1 MRKMLLLMGPMALA
15 ASAGQIRTVINNYFA
30 TTAGAGAVVW
40 LDSAFRLLQ
49 LPIGLFGVA
58 ISSAVLPALSK
69 ALAAAGG
76 RVDPK
81 ASLEIQ
87 NAVELVLWLMAPCFA
102 FYAINNIDVVKCLLQ
117 SGHFKAYDAE
127 QTGAALFAYSFALL
141 GYGLSKVMTSFYFA
155 LERTRFA
162 LYVSLLTIAFNAS
175 INWYLVSHYGH
186 TGLAW
191 GYSVTQTLSIG
202 LLVYGMRGHQI
213 AINWPKALKS
223 LSLLSLSI
231 VLSMALMT
239 VCLGWIGGGDFFHS
253 GLVWLDSGLVLLIN
267 GTLCLTIFVTI
278 GLFYLRLTPPK
289 AWAKLV
295 RRRRSPR
302 SSV

>member
-1 MRKMLLLMGPMALA
+1 
-15 ASAGQIRTVINNYFA
+15 
-30 TTAGAGAVVW
+30 
-40 LDSAFRLLQ
+40 
-49 LPIGLFGVA
+49 
-58 ISSAVLPALSK
+58 
-69 ALAAAGG
+69 
-76 RVDPK
+76 
-81 ASLEIQ
+81 
-87 NAVELVLWLMAPCFA
+87 
-102 FYAINNIDVVKCLLQ
+102 VVKCLLQ

-162 LYVSLLTIAFNAS
+162 LYVSLVTIAFNAS
-175 INWYLVSHYGH
+175 INWHLVSHHGH

-213 AINWPKALKS
+213 VINWTKGLKS
-223 LSLLSLSI
+223 LGLLTLSI
-231 VLSMALMT
+231 VLSMALMEIS
-239 VCLGWIGGGDFFHS
+239 LGWIRERDLFHS

-267 GTLCLTIFVTI
+267 GTLCLAIFATI
-278 GLFYLRLTPPK
+278 GLFYLRLTPKK
-289 AWAKLV
+289 AWTKLT

-302 SSV
+302 PSVK